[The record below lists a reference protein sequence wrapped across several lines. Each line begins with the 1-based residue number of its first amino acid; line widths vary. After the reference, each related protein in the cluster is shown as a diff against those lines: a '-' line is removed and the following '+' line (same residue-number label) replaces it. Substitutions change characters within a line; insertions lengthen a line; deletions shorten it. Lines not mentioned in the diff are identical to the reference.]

1 MEADLAINH
10 HIVIPGAELVV
21 TTSRSSGP
29 GGQHVNKTS
38 SRVSLRWN
46 IAETTA
52 LDDEEKTRVMAHLK
66 SRLVGEGELL
76 IHVESE
82 RSQFRNRMIA
92 RERLAH
98 LISVALRPKKARVA
112 TKPTGKSKARRLESK
127 KLRGLIKKL
136 RRGNHD

>member
-1 MEADLAINH
+1 METDLPIDH
-10 HIVIPGAELVV
+10 RIIIPGAELDVAV
-21 TTSRSSGP
+21 SRASGP

-52 LDDEEKTRVMAHLK
+52 LTDEEKARVLERLRH
-66 SRLVGEGELL
+66 RLVGESEIL

-82 RSQFRNRMIA
+82 RSQLQNRRIA
-92 RERLAH
+92 RERLVK
-98 LISVALRPKKARVA
+98 LIKDALAVKRKRIA
-112 TKPTGKSKARRLESK
+112 TKPTARSKTKRIESK

-136 RRGNHD
+136 RRRAND